1 MLFVW
6 LILRAVIAAFVRYF
20 RGKQGEV
27 DPYSLPIG
35 TKVDPY
41 HNGVSYAVSYW
52 SDMGMRPYQED
63 RHQEWKGPLTIA
75 KHSKDGR
82 VSKDANIDKS
92 IFARS
97 RSISTPLPM
106 TPLDSPSITTNGRS
120 QNYCS
125 LFGVFDGHGGYRAA
139 QTCKD
144 ELLQRIATDP
154 ALPLAPETAIRN
166 AFFRVDA
173 DFSAWARLEKHS
185 DGSTAIVA
193 VLQDGQIT
201 IGNAGDSRAI
211 LIKKTPETSPRAGVS
226 GAGTQSPQLTMPSSA
241 ANSTNRQSAYQVD
254 VLPLSS
260 DHKPNRPDEESRIK
274 KLGGKVTHWG
284 RWRVQGVLAVSRAIG
299 DVALQPYVTCEPE
312 ITSHS
317 VNPEEDLFLVL
328 ASDGV
333 WDVMSN
339 HEAGVTVMQ
348 AAMTKRW
355 EDVARELCLHAKA
368 LGSQDNV
375 TAQVIDLT
383 QCFCP
388 PPQK

>member
-1 MLFVW
+1 
-6 LILRAVIAAFVRYF
+6 
-20 RGKQGEV
+20 
-27 DPYSLPIG
+27 
-35 TKVDPY
+35 
-41 HNGVSYAVSYW
+41 
-52 SDMGMRPYQED
+52 MRPYQED
-63 RHQEWKGPLTIA
+63 RHQEWKGPSTVA
-75 KHSKDGR
+75 KHSKDAIGR
-82 VSKDANIDKS
+82 SSKGASDDKS
-92 IFARS
+92 ILARS
-97 RSISTPLPM
+97 RSISTPLPA
-106 TPLDSPSITTNGRS
+106 TSPASPFIAIKDRA

-139 QTCKD
+139 QACKE

-154 ALPLAPETAIRN
+154 ALLLAPEKAIRN

-201 IGNAGDSRAI
+201 VGNAGDSRAL
-211 LIKKTPETSPRAGVS
+211 LIKKTPDTSPRAGAS
-226 GAGTQSPQLTMPSSA
+226 GTSIHSPQLSAPSST
-241 ANSTNRQSAYQVD
+241 ANVSAGANRQSAYQVET
-254 VLPLSS
+254 LPLSS
-260 DHKPNRPDEESRIK
+260 DHKPTRPDEESRIK

-312 ITSHS
+312 ITAHTI
-317 VNPEEDLFLVL
+317 NPEEDLFLVL

-339 HEAGVTVMQ
+339 HDVGVTVMQ
-348 AAMTKRW
+348 AALTKRW
-355 EDVARELCLHAKA
+355 EDVARELCHHAKA